1 MLSIRRAIAFPQAR
15 TVSLALP
22 SGQARRLL
30 ERARAEWGPDGVEQQ
45 DDGSQHV
52 VMWLGGRSQCAGQRR
67 GNTPGAFRL
76 RFDVPAR
83 GTATIDRI
91 SWDPTVGGSEAEVR
105 AVINALAGWP
115 LAS

>member
-1 MLSIRRAIAFPQAR
+1 MLSIRRPTVLPQSRA
-15 TVSLALP
+15 VNLALP

-30 ERARAEWGPDGVEQQ
+30 DRARAEWGPDGVEQHE
-45 DDGSQHV
+45 DGAQQV
-52 VMWLGGRSQCAGQRR
+52 VLWLGGRSQFAGQRL

-83 GTATIDRI
+83 GTATVDRI
-91 SWDPTVGGSEAEVR
+91 SWDPAIGGSEAEVR
-105 AVINALAGWP
+105 AVINALVGWP